1 MNIKSF
7 ISIKTIIILALIL
20 AIMFTAYKMLDS
32 QKAPEPTV
40 TVENQS
46 IADSTVILE
55 RVERLWELSSNK
67 YFYSNVV
74 AFKDKMKIKDFQL
87 PFTEK
92 SFLIKYDGYIKAG
105 IDVGDIDILL
115 NEGKAIKIKLKNSKI
130 LDHVIDEKSIYVYDE
145 KDSIFNNLSIND
157 IFNQL
162 AEEKENIEKKLIEKG
177 FLNDTDDNIRMFL
190 EEFLRNLGYET
201 IEIEFE

>member
-55 RVERLWELSSNK
+55 RV
-67 YFYSNVV
+67 
-74 AFKDKMKIKDFQL
+74 
-87 PFTEK
+87 
-92 SFLIKYDGYIKAG
+92 
-105 IDVGDIDILL
+105 
-115 NEGKAIKIKLKNSKI
+115 
-130 LDHVIDEKSIYVYDE
+130 
-145 KDSIFNNLSIND
+145 
-157 IFNQL
+157 
-162 AEEKENIEKKLIEKG
+162 
-177 FLNDTDDNIRMFL
+177 
-190 EEFLRNLGYET
+190 
-201 IEIEFE
+201 